1 MRAMVIGC
9 GRLGSALALELY
21 RRGNEVTVI
30 DRDPKAFYRLGS
42 DFTGITAVGVAYDRD
57 TLEEN
62 GVQFMDAVI
71 LSTNSDEMN
80 ATTGRVVKDIYM
92 VPRVVARLYDPSK
105 AKIYESL
112 GIRTIS
118 TTGFGVDR
126 ALEMLSFDRIDSVA
140 MLGDRGDTEIVRIAA
155 PKELTD
161 VKAEELSLA
170 GSYLLIAVVRGKE
183 SFIPTGDE
191 EIRTGDILYF
201 SVRAADKNKLKRA
214 LGI

>member
-30 DRDPKAFYRLGS
+30 DRDPKAFYRLAS

-201 SVRAADKNKLKRA
+201 SVRASDKNKLKRA